1 MMEQEK
7 RELVEQSIEPDV
19 KDVKVLRLKIEP
31 LEQRVA
37 PVFASGGGGTDPPF
51 RTVGWGC

>member
-1 MMEQEK
+1 MEQEK
-7 RELVEQSIEPDV
+7 RELVGESIEPDV

-31 LEQRVA
+31 LEERVA